1 MVALDSSF
9 LIDVLRGY
17 PAAFEALDRLE
28 QTEPVLFVPAPVA
41 AELWEGAIRSGTTEE
56 GGLMLDLLPVLPL
69 DLASA
74 RRAAEL
80 RAELALNGRTIG
92 VVDAMIAAIAMVN
105 GKTLVTGDADL
116 ASIPELRGLKYQR
129 SQTGA

>member
-17 PAAFEALDRLE
+17 PAALEALDRLE

-56 GGLMLDLLPVLPL
+56 VGLMLDLLPVLPL

-105 GKTLVTGDADL
+105 GKTLITGDADF
-116 ASIPELRGLKYQR
+116 ASIPELRVLKY
-129 SQTGA
+129 